1 VHTRPP
7 PAVVLATVLVAGV
20 VAVVVAVVVAEVVA
34 VVVAVVV
41 EVPEQSHALPGPHGH
56 CPSGSIW
63 QTAVH
68 LESVA
73 PYCSAPLAALQPAE
87 GALVVAGAVVVCMLV
102 DTCAVVVV
110 VVVVV
115 VPATVVVPGPPLE
128 GNTVISAQF
137 QNCSP
142 QPQYTLEPQPPGQEP
157 EPAVHQASL
166 VSPTQ

>member
-7 PAVVLATVLVAGV
+7 PAVVLATVLVAGM
-20 VAVVVAVVVAEVVA
+20 VVAVVVAEVVA

-102 DTCAVVVV
+102 DACAVVVV

-115 VPATVVVPGPPLE
+115 VPATVVVPDPPLE

>member
-7 PAVVLATVLVAGV
+7 PAVVLATVLVAGM
-20 VAVVVAVVVAEVVA
+20 VVAVVVAEVVA

-102 DTCAVVVV
+102 DACAVVVV